1 LFATVGFERNW
12 DGTQH
17 MAIDTATGPA
27 DTGMTQSRRD
37 APVHPWIPAGPGAR
51 AGENAPGRRNLF
63 TLPGIALVISAFLS
77 ALVSFAILL
86 GLTPIEPV
94 DQVVLAAV
102 VINLVFVIGLVTL
115 VFLEIRSLLRARRRG
130 KAAAKLHIRVVG
142 AVLHRGDSARHS
154 GRHRRLDHA

>member
-37 APVHPWIPAGPGAR
+37 AAGSPMGPAGPDAR
-51 AGENAPGRRNLF
+51 AGDGNAPGRRNLF
-63 TLPGIALVISAFLS
+63 TLPGIALVISAFVS

-94 DQVVLAAV
+94 DEVVLGAV
-102 VINLVFVIGLVTL
+102 VINLIF
-115 VFLEIRSLLRARRRG
+115 RD
-130 KAAAKLHIRVVG
+130 RVGDVG
-142 AVLHRGDSARHS
+142 FS
-154 GRHRRLDHA
+154 